1 MCPSGSEI
9 LETLNPNSP
18 SLSLSLFLFSLW
30 RLTPTTQERREKRE
44 EGGRKEMRPA
54 QRVERRSDG
63 SEHIAWLIC
72 GVGGDP
78 LEALGSLARA

>member
-1 MCPSGSEI
+1 VRENNVPVWVGDPGDSESQ
-9 LETLNPNSP
+9 LSLSL

-44 EGGRKEMRPA
+44 EGGRKEMRAA

-63 SEHIAWLIC
+63 SEHIAW
-72 GVGGDP
+72 
-78 LEALGSLARA
+78 